1 MCVFCVEVVLC
12 CNTRLSR
19 HNRANPLIR
28 GFPGRER
35 TTCCCCSPPPPPQG
49 AGVPP
54 ERIVKVQID
63 VQAVDEEL
71 PVSWV
76 NTHALAEVLKEWD
89 QGGIESVLGNPKFL
103 FTFPPNWIDVKCMN
117 VLVQNIIQIETAF
130 HSLIHLQ
137 NKGHFPGGSCVFN
150 SPFGS
155 PQFLFSSLALQRL
168 SSVICGNQ
176 KKIKIKNA
184 LTDL

>member
-1 MCVFCVEVVLC
+1 MKPLQDLGLSSEDVQNAAKHKTAGIYMCVFCVEVVLC

-35 TTCCCCSPPPPPQG
+35 TTCCCCSPPPPLTPTPQG

-103 FTFPPNWIDVKCMN
+103 FTFPPIELMSN
-117 VLVQNIIQIETAF
+117 V
-130 HSLIHLQ
+130 
-137 NKGHFPGGSCVFN
+137 GMY
-150 SPFGS
+150 
-155 PQFLFSSLALQRL
+155 
-168 SSVICGNQ
+168 
-176 KKIKIKNA
+176 
-184 LTDL
+184 